1 VYGFDGGKLI
11 KGRKRFI
18 FVDTLGRLISVL
30 VINANCSEQRG
41 ILVVHETDE
50 AALKS
55 MQLIWVDQGYQGENF
70 AHVIDQWCGAKVE
83 VVKRSES
90 GFVILPK
97 RWIVERTL
105 GWLNQN
111 RRLSKDYE
119 LLPEVSEAMIQGA
132 MIRLML
138 LAAATTAKAIPVFSE
153 VGSTKIVFP
162 GRIKSAASCSRD
174 NNS

>member
-18 FVDTLGRLISVL
+18 FVDTLGLLISVL
-30 VINANCSEQRG
+30 VINANCSEQKGG
-41 ILVVHETDE
+41 IFVVHETDE

-70 AHVIDQWCGAKVE
+70 AHVIDQLCGAKVE
-83 VVKRSES
+83 VVKRSEA

-97 RWIVERTL
+97 RWIVERTF

-138 LAAATTAKAIPVFSE
+138 QRLGERREDA
-153 VGSTKIVFP
+153 
-162 GRIKSAASCSRD
+162 
-174 NNS
+174 

>member
-1 VYGFDGGKLI
+1 MI
-11 KGRKRFI
+11 E
-18 FVDTLGRLISVL
+18 
-30 VINANCSEQRG
+30 ANCSEQQG
-41 ILVVHETDE
+41 GVIAVSDLEVQQSQK
-50 AALKS
+50 L
-55 MQLIWVDQGYQGENF
+55 QIIWVDQGYQGENF
-70 AHVIDQWCGAKVE
+70 ARVIEQLCGAKVE

-97 RWIVERTL
+97 RWIVERTF

-138 LAAATTAKAIPVFSE
+138 QRLGE
-153 VGSTKIVFP
+153 VKTV
-162 GRIKSAASCSRD
+162 
-174 NNS
+174 